1 MSPTKETIHSAVVNC
16 LRNIY
21 DPEIPVNI
29 YDLGLIYN
37 VDVDDDLNVKILMTM
52 TAPDCPEAEYMF
64 QEVRQMVS
72 YISGVKNV
80 DVELTFDPPWSMD
93 MIPDNIK
100 AEVNYV
106 ISSQNIRRNL
116 NTFPRMVAALVW
128 RILRPIR
135 RYLLA
140 IYRRIR

>member
-1 MSPTKETIHSAVVNC
+1 MEPTKETINSAVVHC

-29 YDLGLIYN
+29 YDLGLIYK
-37 VDVDDDLNVKILMTM
+37 VEVDDDLNVHILMTM

-64 QEVRQMVS
+64 QEVKQMVS

-93 MIPDNIK
+93 MIPD
-100 AEVNYV
+100 EVKV
-106 ISSQNIRRNL
+106 EL
-116 NTFPRMVAALVW
+116 GFM
-128 RILRPIR
+128 
-135 RYLLA
+135 
-140 IYRRIR
+140 